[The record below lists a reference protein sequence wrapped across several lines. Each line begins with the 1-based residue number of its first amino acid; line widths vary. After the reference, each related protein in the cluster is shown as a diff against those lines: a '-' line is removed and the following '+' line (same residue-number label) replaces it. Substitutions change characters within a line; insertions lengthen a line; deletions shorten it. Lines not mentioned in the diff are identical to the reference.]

1 MLETERLLLI
11 PFDIDVIDA
20 LLESDAVFLHKYGYI
35 NDGGEFVN
43 PSPDYLY
50 KCKKRLIEHPE
61 DYPVAVDYLIIVK
74 ELKTVIGSIDFKY
87 LPKNGVSEI
96 GYGMNPKY
104 EGHGYMSEAVE
115 LILKFGKE
123 NGISKVVADTKPSN
137 IKSQNVLKRN
147 GFIFDK
153 TEGEMFW
160 FKKDLKQYYEA
171 YEERYKTIHQKGYS
185 WSSDIATPI
194 VLQTLSKYGIQ
205 KNDKILEIGCG
216 EGRDANQLLKE
227 GYNLLATDISEE
239 AIKYCQ
245 SLNPDRSDCFKTFN
259 CLNDTHD
266 VKYRFIY
273 AIAVIHMFVLDED
286 RQKFYSFIYNHLE
299 ENGFA
304 LICTMGNGK
313 TEMQSDIKEAFELRR
328 REHSIGEVEVA
339 ATSCRIVNFDTFNKE
354 IKNAQLAIMEEGITS
369 SSPDFND
376 LMYAVVKKA

>member
-20 LLESDAVFLHKYGYI
+20 LLESDAVFLHKFGYI

-115 LILKFGKE
+115 LMLKFGKE

-245 SLNPDRSDCFKTFN
+245 SLNPDRSDYFKTFN
-259 CLNDTHD
+259 CLNDNHD

-339 ATSCRIVNFDTFNKE
+339 ATSCRMVNFDTFNKE

>member
-43 PSPDYLY
+43 PSPDYLD

-61 DYPVAVDYLIIVK
+61 DYPVAVDFLIIVK

-115 LILKFGKE
+115 LMLNFGKE

-147 GFIFDK
+147 GFILDK
-153 TEGEMFW
+153 TEGEMLW

-227 GYNLLATDISEE
+227 GYNLLATDISKE

-245 SLNPDRSDCFKTFN
+245 SLNPDQSDCFKTLD
-259 CLNDTHD
+259 CLSDNHD
-266 VKYRFIY
+266 AKYRFIY

-369 SSPDFND
+369 SSPDFSD
-376 LMYAVVKKA
+376 LMFAVVKKP